1 MSKVTGGC
9 ICGAVRFEVGGEPLF
24 SSNCHCRDCQ
34 KASGSAYMP
43 VMGFPQNEVNITG
56 QVKYFERK
64 GDTGASESEGFCPEC
79 GARLFARA
87 DALEG
92 VFLIR
97 AGNLDDPSLYKPQMD
112 IYVESAQP
120 WDYLDSELPKSPKM
134 PPAGG

>member
-1 MSKVTGGC
+1 MDAFAGLSVSKSVESRCSARTA
-9 ICGAVRFEVGGEPLF
+9 IAATARRHRAAPT
-24 SSNCHCRDCQ
+24 CQ
-34 KASGSAYMP
+34 SWDSRTI
-43 VMGFPQNEVNITG
+43 EVNITG

-64 GDTGASESEGFCPEC
+64 GDSGASESEGFCPEC

-120 WDYLDSELPKSPKM
+120 WDYLDSELPKFPKM